1 MKALL
6 VRLIAFLFCAEA
18 IRAQEPSPSST
29 PSAAIPKG
37 YEICTMERS
46 HRDASGATETEDEK
60 MMSPDGRFAVLCPVR
75 DELHDQE
82 KNSVYPPNLLVRLQP
97 YAVLADVKKPGLP
110 IGWRRDLRAEWSGNS
125 VVAIWEHGKWGIVD
139 LSVYEI
145 ENDKVKRVHPV
156 FREARKYFDRDFRQR
171 FLKKYPKEYDSFT
184 FTSGG
189 ENPNETPDFKFQG
202 RRLVLDLSAEN
213 KPNLAPGPTWRADL
227 HAIWNLD
234 TGKFEKVDFMP
245 GEIGIRPQDE

>member
-1 MKALL
+1 MA
-6 VRLIAFLFCAEA
+6 VWSFEIS
-18 IRAQEPSPSST
+18 IRAQEPSQSST
-29 PSAAIPKG
+29 PSAEIPKG

-46 HRDASGATETEDEK
+46 HRDASGATETEHEK
-60 MMSPDGRFAVLCPVR
+60 MTSPDGRFAVLCPVR
-75 DELHDQE
+75 DEVHDQE
-82 KNSVYPPNLLVRLQP
+82 ENPVYPPNLLVRLQP
-97 YAVLADVKKPGLP
+97 YAVLAQVKKPGLP
-110 IGWRRDLRAEWSGNS
+110 IGWRHDLRAEWSGNS
-125 VVAIWEHGKWGIVD
+125 VVTVWEYGKWGIVD

-184 FTSGG
+184 FVSGG
-189 ENPNETPDFKFQG
+189 DKPDQTPDFKFEG
-202 RRLVLDLSAEN
+202 RRLVLDVSAEN

-234 TGKFEKVDFMP
+234 TGKFEKVDFVP